1 MTLKIF
7 NTLSGKKEAFVP
19 VRENAVGM
27 YVCGVTV
34 YDYCHVGHGRAGVV
48 FDTIF
53 RYLKH
58 LGFDVTYVRNFTD
71 IDDKIINRANEQN
84 IPWQEVT
91 EKFIDAFYE
100 DMGRLH
106 IQSPT
111 EEPKAT
117 DHIPEMLAMI
127 SALIDQGKAYESDG
141 DVFYSVTSF
150 EGYGQLSGK
159 NIDDLQSGARVEV
172 NEQKRDALD
181 FALWK
186 KSKPGEPSWDS
197 PWGAG
202 RPGWH
207 IECSAMGRKYLG
219 DIFDIHGGG
228 KDLVFPHH
236 ENEIAQSCGVTGCA
250 PVRFWVHNG
259 FVNIDKEKMSKSL
272 GNFFTLR
279 DIYKKYH
286 PETLR
291 LFLISSHYRSP
302 IDFSEK
308 NLDDAE
314 KVLLR
319 FYEALGDAEA
329 LVVDSDVSPEQVRS
343 HSLIVKC
350 EEAMNDDFNTAVV
363 MAHLNEELRA
373 INSECSNI
381 DNGSG
386 DKENLAVRV
395 AAFKIAGGL
404 LGLLENSPQ
413 TIKQEIFDIKQSELG
428 LDVEKIEGLIE
439 DRKQA
444 RKDKNWAR
452 ADECRDELTQMGV
465 VLEDTTQGTEWKIK

>member
-1 MTLKIF
+1 MSLKIF
-7 NTLSGKKEAFVP
+7 NTLSGKKEVFEP
-19 VRENAVGM
+19 FRDNAVGM

-58 LGFDVTYVRNFTD
+58 RGYDVTYVRNFTD
-71 IDDKIINRANEQN
+71 IDDKIINRAQEQN
-84 IPWQEVT
+84 VPWQDVT
-91 EKFIDAFYE
+91 EKFIEAFYN
-100 DMGRLH
+100 DMRRLH

-117 DHIPEMLAMI
+117 EHIQEMLDMI
-127 SALIDQGKAYESDG
+127 FSLIAKGKAYASGG
-141 DVFYSVTSF
+141 DVFYSVSSF
-150 EGYGQLSGK
+150 NGYGQLSGK
-159 NIDDLQSGARVEV
+159 NIEDLQAGARVEV
-172 NEQKRDALD
+172 NERKRDALD

-186 KSKPGEPSWDS
+186 KSKPGEPAWES
-197 PWGAG
+197 PWGRG

-219 DIFDIHGGG
+219 DTFDIHGGG

-236 ENEIAQSCGVTGCA
+236 ENEIAQSCGVTGCP

-272 GNFFTLR
+272 DNFFTLR

-308 NLDDAE
+308 NLEDAE
-314 KVLLR
+314 KVILR
-319 FYEALGDAEA
+319 FYEALENAEA
-329 LVVDSDVSPEQVRS
+329 VVGDHEVSLEQVRN
-343 HSLIVKC
+343 HPLIAKC
-350 EEAMNDDFNTAVV
+350 EEAMDDDFNTAVV
-363 MAHLNEELRA
+363 MAHLNEESRG
-373 INSECSNI
+373 INSECNNI
-381 DNGSG
+381 DRRSG
-386 DKENLAVRV
+386 DKTSLAVRL
-395 AAFKIAGGL
+395 AAFKLASGL
-404 LGLLENSPQ
+404 LGLLLSSPKK
-413 TIKQEIFDIKQSELG
+413 IKQEIFDIKQVELG
-428 LDVEKIEGLIE
+428 LDVKKIEYLIN
-439 DRKQA
+439 DRNQA
-444 RKDKNWAR
+444 RKDKNWTR
-452 ADECRDELTQMGV
+452 ADECRDQLTLMGV
-465 VLEDTTQGTEWKIK
+465 ILEDTPQGTDWKIK